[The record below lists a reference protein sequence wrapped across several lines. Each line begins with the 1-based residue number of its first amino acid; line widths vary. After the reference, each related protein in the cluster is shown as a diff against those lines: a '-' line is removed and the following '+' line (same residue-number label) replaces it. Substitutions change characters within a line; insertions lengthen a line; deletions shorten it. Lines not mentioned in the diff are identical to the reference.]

1 MFDWLREIRDNVV
14 AEVSLAFASPSD
26 ELVESVRRATHSDDA
41 RMCAAIED
49 STSFIGHGRILGDME
64 EAGLSINDQVEHIA
78 SVINWPVDQV
88 RETVEAEKIVLFL
101 KQKLYEKDQ
110 IIRIGNISRALQRNG
125 GDVQATAEECSADV
139 DSINAVIQLLNE
151 YAASVGGTVVWSP
164 YAGGQTEAPQQT
176 EATAAATATKSSTKK
191 SGGSKSSSAAKK
203 ENGNTKPFQVAV
215 TTR

>member
-1 MFDWLREIRDNVV
+1 MFDWLREIKDNVV

-64 EAGLSINDQVEHIA
+64 VAGLNINDSVEHIA

-110 IIRIGNISRALQRNG
+110 IVRIGNISRALQRNG
-125 GDVQATAEECSADV
+125 GDVQATATECGADI
-139 DSINAVIQLLNE
+139 DSVNAVIQLLNE
-151 YAASVGGTVVWSP
+151 YAALIGGTVVWAP
-164 YAGGQTEAPQQT
+164 YVEEKSDEQ
-176 EATAAATATKSSTKK
+176 AASTGAKSSTKK
-191 SGGSKSSSAAKK
+191 ASGSKSSSAKK
-203 ENGNTKPFQVAV
+203 ENGSTKPFQVAV
-215 TTR
+215 TTP

>member
-1 MFDWLREIRDNVV
+1 MFDWLREIKDNVV

-64 EAGLSINDQVEHIA
+64 VAGLNINDPVEHIA

-110 IIRIGNISRALQRNG
+110 IVRIGNISRALQRNG
-125 GDVQATAEECSADV
+125 GDVQATATECGADI
-139 DSINAVIQLLNE
+139 DSVNAVIQLLNE
-151 YAASVGGTVVWSP
+151 YAALIGGTVIWAP
-164 YAGGQTEAPQQT
+164 YVEEKSDEQEAST
-176 EATAAATATKSSTKK
+176 GAKSSTKK
-191 SGGSKSSSAAKK
+191 TSGSKSSSAKK
-203 ENGNTKPFQVAV
+203 DGSTKPFQVAV
-215 TTR
+215 TTP

>member
-1 MFDWLREIRDNVV
+1 MFDWLREIKDNIV

-64 EAGLSINDQVEHIA
+64 VAGLNINDSVEHIA

-101 KQKLYEKDQ
+101 KQKLYKKDQ
-110 IIRIGNISRALQRNG
+110 IVRIGNISRALQRNG
-125 GDVQATAEECSADV
+125 GDVQATATECGADV
-139 DSINAVIQLLNE
+139 DSVNAVIQLLNE
-151 YAASVGGTVVWSP
+151 YAALIGGTVVWTP
-164 YAGGQTEAPQQT
+164 YVEEKSDEQEAST
-176 EATAAATATKSSTKK
+176 GAKSSTKK
-191 SGGSKSSSAAKK
+191 ASGSKSSSAKK
-203 ENGNTKPFQVAV
+203 EDGSTKPFQVAV
-215 TTR
+215 TTQ

>member
-1 MFDWLREIRDNVV
+1 MFDWLREIKDNVV

-64 EAGLSINDQVEHIA
+64 VAGLNINDSVEHIA

-110 IIRIGNISRALQRNG
+110 IVRIGNISRALQRNG
-125 GDVQATAEECSADV
+125 GDVQATATECGANI
-139 DSINAVIQLLNE
+139 DSVNAVIQLLNE
-151 YAASVGGTVVWSP
+151 YAALIGGTVVWAP
-164 YAGGQTEAPQQT
+164 YVEEKSDEQ
-176 EATAAATATKSSTKK
+176 AASTGAKSSTKK
-191 SGGSKSSSAAKK
+191 ASGSKSSSVKK
-203 ENGNTKPFQVAV
+203 ENGSTKPFQVAV
-215 TTR
+215 TTQ